1 MKGTRGIELCYPD
14 SLQYRPRTNNFNTQV
29 KVTPTFTDVRD
40 TQTMNLNLLCNS
52 NSVALAFLLCPG
64 FPGPSL
70 RGSDSSETPP
80 LGPLTRSNEKDMV
93 LDVDTTAGTYARS
106 IMGPIIKWH
115 AVRDIVPFKSWA
127 FCSFDVVFETWRDG
141 IPMPAFLQN
150 APRSHS
156 LRNGI
161 DTGFCH
167 KSNANV

>member
-14 SLQYRPRTNNFNTQV
+14 SLQYSPRINNFNTQV
-29 KVTPTFTDVRD
+29 KLTPTSTDVRD

-52 NSVALAFLLCPG
+52 NPVALAFLLCPG
-64 FPGPSL
+64 SSGPSP
-70 RGSDSSETPP
+70 RGSETPL
-80 LGPLTRSNEKDMV
+80 LGRITRLNEKDMV

-106 IMGPIIKWH
+106 TMGPITEWH

-127 FCSFDVVFETWRDG
+127 FCSFDVVFESWRDG

-150 APRSHS
+150 ATRSDS

-161 DTGFCH
+161 DTCFCH
-167 KSNANV
+167 KLNANV